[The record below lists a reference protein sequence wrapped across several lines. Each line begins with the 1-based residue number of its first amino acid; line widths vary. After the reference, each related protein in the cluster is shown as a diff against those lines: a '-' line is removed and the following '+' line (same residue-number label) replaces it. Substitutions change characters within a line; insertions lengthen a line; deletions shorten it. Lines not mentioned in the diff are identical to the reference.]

1 MIVGNGE
8 VRRYDCSMI
17 RWNIRNRAAKLGWKN
32 AHELSIHVGLSYPVA
47 RRVWAEE
54 APARLDVAT
63 LEALAVAFKVKTPW
77 ELLTYEPPPRSS
89 PPR

>member
-8 VRRYDCSMI
+8 VGRYDSTMI

-32 AHELSIHVGLSYPVA
+32 AHALSMHAGLSYPVA

-63 LEALAVAFKVKTPW
+63 LEALARAFRVKTPW
-77 ELLTYEPPPRSS
+77 ELLTYAPEKETR
-89 PPR
+89 